1 MKIDLKELFG
11 KEEGLNDE
19 MMSVIIKAI
28 KDNYQSDIDYLK
40 FKQSVTKLQEM
51 NIDEPTSIKSA
62 FMTLS
67 TMGVTKKRILE
78 SIRHYSNVVN
88 KEKDKF
94 AIALKNQITNH
105 IEKPKLEADKFDD
118 MIDKNQREIEKLQK
132 EIDLINQRKL
142 TIGDELSAAEA
153 KINVTRD
160 EFRAVY
166 EFYAKTLDN
175 DKILI
180 DQILD

>member
-19 MMSVIIKAI
+19 MMHVIIKAI
-28 KDNYQSDIDYLK
+28 KSNYQSDIDYLK
-40 FKQSVTKLQEM
+40 FKQSVIKLQEM
-51 NIDEPTSIKSA
+51 DMDEPTSIKSA

-67 TMGVTKKRILE
+67 TMGVTKHRILE

-88 KEKDKF
+88 KEKEKF
-94 AIALKNQITNH
+94 AIALKNQITNN
-105 IEKPKLEADKFDD
+105 IEKPKLEAEKFDE
-118 MIDKNQREIEKLQK
+118 MIDKKKAQIVKLQEEIE
-132 EIDLINQRKL
+132 LIEARKL
-142 TIGDELSAAEA
+142 TIGDELQAAET
-153 KINVTRD
+153 KINSTRD
-160 EFRAVY
+160 QFRAVY

-180 DQILD
+180 DQIID